1 MDDLYKTIGIYGIK
15 NKINNHIYIGKTE
28 MNFGDRRDSHYSLLR
43 NNKHW
48 NPYLQNAWNKYG
60 ENNFDFVIIHILK
73 ENEDVNELERN
84 YIQHYRELNLSY
96 NIADGGEGG
105 GNLGKHLSEETKR
118 KIGEKNRINM
128 TGFVM
133 PEETK
138 QKISKEHK
146 EAWQNLSDEEK
157 MEKIKNFAGSN
168 KGKKMDKNSEQYKK
182 LVERERTKSNAA
194 KYDIETVRE
203 IRRLHEKEGKG
214 YTEISEILNIKRH
227 TVYLIATY
235 RRWKY
240 VS

>member
-15 NKINNHIYIGKTE
+15 NKINNHIYIGKTK

-146 EAWQNLSDEEK
+146 EAWQKLSDEEK
-157 MEKIKNFAGSN
+157 IEKIKNFSGSN

-194 KYDIETVRE
+194 KYSIETVRE

-214 YTEISEILNIKRH
+214 YTEISEILNMKRY

>member
-60 ENNFDFVIIHILK
+60 ENNFDFVIIHKLK
-73 ENEDVNELERN
+73 ENEDINELERKF
-84 YIQHYRELNLSY
+84 IQYYRELNLSY

-105 GNLGKHLSEETKR
+105 GNLGKHLSEEAKR

-146 EAWQNLSDEEK
+146 EACKKLSDKEK
-157 MEKIKNFAGSN
+157 MKKIKNFAGSR
-168 KGKKMDKNSEQYKK
+168 KGKKLDKNSEQYKRLMK
-182 LVERERTKSNAA
+182 RERTKSNAA
-194 KYDIETVRE
+194 KYDVETVKE

-227 TVYLIATY
+227 TVYLITTY

>member
-1 MDDLYKTIGIYGIK
+1 MNNLYRTIGIYGIK

-43 NNKHW
+43 SNKHW

-60 ENNFDFVIIHILK
+60 ENNFDFVVIHILK
-73 ENEDVNELERN
+73 ENEDINELERN
-84 YIQHYRELNLSY
+84 FIQYYRELNLSY

-138 QKISKEHK
+138 KKISKEHK
-146 EAWQNLSDEEK
+146 EAWQKLSDEEK
-157 MEKIKNFAGSN
+157 MEKIKNFAGLN
-168 KGKKMDKNSEQYKK
+168 KGKKMDRNSEQYKK

-194 KYDIETVRE
+194 KYDIEVVKE
-203 IRRLHEKEGKG
+203 IRRLHEEENKG
-214 YTEISEILNIKRH
+214 YTEISKMLNINRH

>member
-1 MDDLYKTIGIYGIK
+1 MVEKAV
-15 NKINNHIYIGKTE
+15 E
-28 MNFGDRRDSHYSLLR
+28 
-43 NNKHW
+43 
-48 NPYLQNAWNKYG
+48 
-60 ENNFDFVIIHILK
+60 IL
-73 ENEDVNELERN
+73 E
-84 YIQHYRELNLSY
+84 
-96 NIADGGEGG
+96 
-105 GNLGKHLSEETKR
+105 KHLSEETKR

-146 EAWQNLSDEEK
+146 EAWEKLSDEEK
-157 MEKIKNFAGSN
+157 MEKIKKFVGSR
-168 KGKKMDKNSEQYKK
+168 KGKKLDKNSEQYKM
-182 LVERERTKSNAA
+182 LITRERTKSNAA
-194 KYDIETVRE
+194 KYDIETVKE

>member
-146 EAWQNLSDEEK
+146 EAWQKLSDEEK
-157 MEKIKNFAGSN
+157 MKKIKNFAGSN